1 MATITVN
8 PSDVTVSSG
17 TFSTSGSG
25 SISWTAP
32 TIPSGATVTSCVL
45 TGKATASSTSVKT
58 IKVNNQ
64 SVSVSTSGAS
74 FSIDLS
80 DSVVTQSVP
89 VAIEDKSWSN
99 TNVKFTNM
107 VYTIT
112 YTDTEAANPT
122 ITFTQ
127 NSGGYILYNGTTYEN
142 NFTLTLKRNSN
153 IDFSIYAND
162 GYYIKST
169 DDGVLGTRT
178 YGEDTTS
185 IENISLDMTIDYN
198 YTIVYERKSTGTT
211 NNIHI
216 GDFNIKTIYLGDTPI
231 AAAYLGDKKLL

>member
-89 VAIEDKSWSN
+89 VAIEDNSWSN

-107 VYTIT
+107 V
-112 YTDTEAANPT
+112 
-122 ITFTQ
+122 
-127 NSGGYILYNGTTYEN
+127 
-142 NFTLTLKRNSN
+142 
-153 IDFSIYAND
+153 
-162 GYYIKST
+162 
-169 DDGVLGTRT
+169 
-178 YGEDTTS
+178 
-185 IENISLDMTIDYN
+185 